1 MRARRDFV
9 EHEMVGRRFVGD
21 GPTMVWIHG
30 LGESGACFEGIVATA
45 PLADRPVVVPD
56 LPGYGR
62 SPWPVRAEGLVDT
75 AEHLAGWMRR
85 RVPVP
90 AVVVGHSMGGVLGVL
105 LAERYPDLVSG
116 LVNID
121 GNASTGDCVYS
132 SRAADEDVERFVNGG
147 FDRLREMVFR
157 AGRDDP
163 AQAGYWASLRLADPR
178 TFHRHAGHLVEMS
191 HTEDLAG
198 RLAALSCPNLYI
210 AGSPGGACARSLE
223 LLRTAGAD
231 LAVIEPA
238 GHWPF
243 IDRPTE
249 VAALIGDF
257 ADRCAGD
264 RGD

>member
-1 MRARRDFV
+1 MRTRRDFV
-9 EHEMVGRRFVGD
+9 EHEMVGRRYVGD
-21 GPTMVWIHG
+21 GTTLVWIHG
-30 LGESGACFEGIVATA
+30 LGESGACFEEVVGTT
-45 PLADRPVVVPD
+45 PLAQRSAVVPD

-75 AEHLAGWMRR
+75 VEHVAGWMRR

-121 GNASTGDCVYS
+121 GNVSEGDCVYS
-132 SRAADEDVERFVNGG
+132 SRAAGQDLDEFVGDG
-147 FDRLREMVFR
+147 FDRLRESILR
-157 AGRDDP
+157 ECRDD
-163 AQAGYWASLRLADPR
+163 AALAGYWASLRLADPR
-178 TFHRHAGHLVEMS
+178 TFHRHARQLVEMS
-191 HTEDLAG
+191 RVEDLAG
-198 RLAALSCPNLYI
+198 RLAALGCPNVYI
-210 AGSPGGACARSLE
+210 AGAPGGACERSLE
-223 LLRTAGAD
+223 LLHAAGAD

-243 IDRPTE
+243 IDRPAE
-249 VAALIGDF
+249 VALLIGEF
-257 ADRCAGD
+257 ADRCTGD